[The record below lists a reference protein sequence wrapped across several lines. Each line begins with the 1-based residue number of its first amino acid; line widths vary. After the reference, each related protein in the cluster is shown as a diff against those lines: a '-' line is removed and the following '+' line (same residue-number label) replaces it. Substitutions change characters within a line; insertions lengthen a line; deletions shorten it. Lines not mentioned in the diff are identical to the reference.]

1 MKVTMVIPSYWRRK
15 REDARRETDDFYDHP
30 TSLDEKGT
38 LGRLLDSVSI
48 LRNKKFTL
56 VVLSV
61 ATAADIQ
68 KEVELKVSSI
78 VKEAGVDVES
88 LFFSY
93 SQLSKIHQYL
103 ANQNKYEFIP
113 LLKLQGYSNIR
124 NLCIFLP
131 HLLGS
136 ETAVFI
142 DDDEIFEDPLFMDKA
157 LEHIGHIY
165 RGTRVLAV
173 AGYYINPD
181 NDFLLNREILPW
193 MSYWNKIDCMNR
205 AFRKVIGKSPRLKE
219 TPFVFGGNMVIHR
232 DLFIS
237 VPFDPSVPRGE
248 DMNFLI
254 SAKMSGFTFFLDNEL
269 HIKHDPPP
277 KSHPHWRRV
286 REDIFRFVF
295 ERSKLKAQEP
305 TPNMVKV
312 SPEDLDPYP
321 GEFLKDDLEERIFC
335 SNQMLA
341 VDYLVQGNQ
350 KGALECMNNIHLAKT
365 QAVPERD
372 PFQNFLKLQV
382 LWKNLMDYFSSKK
395 VSREVCSLLQFPK
408 E

>member
-1 MKVTMVIPSYWRRK
+1 
-15 REDARRETDDFYDHP
+15 
-30 TSLDEKGT
+30 
-38 LGRLLDSVSI
+38 
-48 LRNKKFTL
+48 
-56 VVLSV
+56 
-61 ATAADIQ
+61 
-68 KEVELKVSSI
+68 
-78 VKEAGVDVES
+78 
-88 LFFSY
+88 
-93 SQLSKIHQYL
+93 
-103 ANQNKYEFIP
+103 
-113 LLKLQGYSNIR
+113 
-124 NLCIFLP
+124 
-131 HLLGS
+131 
-136 ETAVFI
+136 
-142 DDDEIFEDPLFMDKA
+142 
-157 LEHIGHIY
+157 
-165 RGTRVLAV
+165 
-173 AGYYINPD
+173 
-181 NDFLLNREILPW
+181 
-193 MSYWNKIDCMNR
+193 MNR

-232 DLFIS
+232 DIFIS
-237 VPFDPSVPRGE
+237 VPFYPSVPRGE

-286 REDIFRFVF
+286 REDVFRFVF

-312 SPEDLDPYP
+312 TPEELDPYP
-321 GEFLKDDLEERIFC
+321 GEFLKDDLEERIFYL
-335 SNQMLA
+335 NQMLA
-341 VDYLVQGNQ
+341 VDYLVQGDQ

-372 PFQNFLKLQV
+372 PFQNFLKLQL